1 MYIIHSISNHI
12 GPIVKYILILGRIIH
27 MCSAIANIMEFT
39 VMLDKCQLQMVANQ
53 KDQIVGNM
61 SYRL

>member
-39 VMLDKCQLQMVANQ
+39 VMLEMVANQ
-53 KDQIVGNM
+53 NDQIVGSM
-61 SYRL
+61 SYRS

>member
-39 VMLDKCQLQMVANQ
+39 VMLEMVANQ
-53 KDQIVGNM
+53 NDQIVGSM
-61 SYRL
+61 SFRS

>member
-27 MCSAIANIMEFT
+27 MCNAIANIMEFT
-39 VMLDKCQLQMVANQ
+39 VMLEMVANQ
-53 KDQIVGNM
+53 NDQIVGSM
-61 SYRL
+61 SFRS